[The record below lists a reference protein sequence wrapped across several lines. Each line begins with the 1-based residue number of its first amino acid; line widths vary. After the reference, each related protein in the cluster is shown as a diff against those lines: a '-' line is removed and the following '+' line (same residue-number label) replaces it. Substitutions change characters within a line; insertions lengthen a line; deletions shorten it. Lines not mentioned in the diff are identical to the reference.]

1 MSSTQIASSFVEDA
15 PPGEVP
21 YPQTSLR
28 MKQKLTPD
36 SCPMSLPVY
45 TQRPI
50 VSRIR
55 HSPISVDIKA
65 LTSSESGLISKI
77 SPAVTKYHETQFS
90 TVKLPGSSGSVLV
103 SQYNSLGNNRY
114 YDSATNTAFDFDP
127 IEQKAT
133 NAQSH
138 SLDSQNADLIQK
150 LNKALRAH
158 ADEHYPSATVGV
170 FPAENDSKIALV
182 LVSNKYSP
190 NNFWYASLVY
200 TSTLEEYNAKTQH
213 RNGRW
218 RAHYLFSLSNSSLS
232 GTISIDVHYYE
243 DGNVRLQTSKPV
255 SISNASDA
263 VREIAKL
270 EKSYQTEVNQAFTKL
285 NEGAFKGLRRQL
297 PVTRQKVEWEKISG
311 YRVSLNTK
319 YA

>member
-1 MSSTQIASSFVEDA
+1 
-15 PPGEVP
+15 
-21 YPQTSLR
+21 
-28 MKQKLTPD
+28 
-36 SCPMSLPVY
+36 
-45 TQRPI
+45 
-50 VSRIR
+50 
-55 HSPISVDIKA
+55 
-65 LTSSESGLISKI
+65 
-77 SPAVTKYHETQFS
+77 
-90 TVKLPGSSGSVLV
+90 
-103 SQYNSLGNNRY
+103 LGNNRY

-127 IEQKAT
+127 VEQKAT
-133 NAQSH
+133 NTQSH
-138 SLDSQNADLIQK
+138 SLDSQNSDLIQK

-170 FPAENDSKIALV
+170 FPAENDSKIALI

-190 NNFWYASLVY
+190 NNFWYAYLVT
-200 TSTLEEYNAKTQH
+200 TSVSQEHNAKIH

-218 RAHYLFSLSNSSLS
+218 RANYLFSPSNNSLS
-232 GTISIDVHYYE
+232 GTINIDVHYYE

-255 SISNASDA
+255 STSNASDA

-311 YRVSLNTK
+311 YRVSLDKNC
-319 YA
+319 A